1 MYLQLL
7 DLKKCADILEKS
19 KLSGEKCLVH
29 CNAGV
34 SHKII
39 INLYCIYVHNTIQLY
54 EQNRVL
60 PNTFIHTM
68 QCIVYLYQ
76 FSYCIGEPSCN
87 DCDWLSDPQRRFGL
101 QESF

>member
-1 MYLQLL
+1 MYVLTNVLL

-39 INLYCIYVHNTIQLY
+39 INLY
-54 EQNRVL
+54 
-60 PNTFIHTM
+60 
-68 QCIVYLYQ
+68 
-76 FSYCIGEPSCN
+76 
-87 DCDWLSDPQRRFGL
+87 
-101 QESF
+101 